1 MSILLSS
8 ARANR
13 IDTEA
18 SRLTRQ
24 ASQLNSQL
32 TALTNEANAFAA
44 FMYTDPQ
51 SEFDPIAITKYS
63 TDFMA
68 QLGAIQTTLQ
78 SLEALAGVQSGAVTQ
93 EQFLAQYVG
102 DIASYSTRFDRG

>member
-78 SLEALAGVQSGAVTQ
+78 SLAALAGVQSGAVTQ

-102 DIASYSTRFDRG
+102 DIANYSTRFDRG